1 MNQECCLKSEEKP
14 ICICSHETTLSVIGK
29 KWAVLILR
37 ILKSS
42 GTAGYNEIFGQI
54 SGITPKAFGDKLK
67 ILETSG
73 LIEKKIV
80 SDKPFRTD
88 YSLTSE
94 GEQLLAGLE
103 PFFSETKTVSSA
115 NFLTPKFSASPART
129 R

>member
-1 MNQECCLKSEEKP
+1 MNQECCLKKEEKP
-14 ICICSHETTLSVIGK
+14 TPHQSRQRRDDTGQVCVCSHEKTLSIIGK

-80 SDKPFRTD
+80 SERPFRTD
-88 YSLTSE
+88 YSLTSG
-94 GEQLLAGLE
+94 GEQLLSGLE
-103 PFFSETKTVSSA
+103 PFLSETKTV
-115 NFLTPKFSASPART
+115 
-129 R
+129 